1 MTAPRRVLFE
11 FDGKRVFVAGHRGM
25 VGAALMRRLARENC
39 DCLTV
44 ERGQVDLRRQAEVED
59 WMAAARPDAVFIAAA
74 TVGGILANDR
84 RRAEFLYDNLAIEA
98 NLIEAARRT
107 RVEKLLF
114 LGSTCIYPR
123 AAPQPMPEDALLT
136 GPLEPTNQWYAI
148 AKIAGIKLC
157 DAYRQQYGSDFIS
170 AMPTNLY
177 GPHDNFD
184 LERGHV
190 LPALMRR
197 FYEAKM
203 AGSPAVEI
211 WGTGAPKREFLYVED
226 LADALVFLMQHYS
239 QEGHVNIGTGA
250 EVTIAEL
257 AEALRRLVGYEGA
270 LVFDRNKPDGMPRKL
285 TDASRLKAL
294 GWRARTDLAGG
305 LALTYRWF
313 LDNIAGRGVA
323 RAAEPARAG
332 S

>member
-1 MTAPRRVLFE
+1 MTSPRRVLFE

-39 DCLTV
+39 DRLTV
-44 ERGQVDLRRQAEVED
+44 DRGQVDLRRQAEVED

-84 RRAEFLYDNLAIEA
+84 RPAEFLYDNLAIEA

-107 RVEKLLF
+107 GVEKLLF

-136 GPLEPTNQWYAI
+136 GPLEPTNQWYAV

-203 AGSPAVEI
+203 AGRPSVEI

-226 LADALVFLMQHYS
+226 LADALVFLMRHYS
-239 QEGHVNIGTGA
+239 QEGHVNIGSGA
-250 EVTIAEL
+250 EVSIAEL
-257 AEALRRLVGYEGA
+257 AEALRRVVGYEGA
-270 LVFDRNKPDGMPRKL
+270 LVFDRSKPDGMPRKL
-285 TDASRLKAL
+285 TDMSRLKAL